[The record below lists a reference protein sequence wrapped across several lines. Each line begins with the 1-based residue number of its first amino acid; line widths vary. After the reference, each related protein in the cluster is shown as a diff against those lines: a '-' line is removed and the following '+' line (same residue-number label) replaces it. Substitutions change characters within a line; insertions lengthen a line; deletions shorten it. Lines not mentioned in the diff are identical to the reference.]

1 MASCWEL
8 QEHSLT
14 KNMLV
19 VFSRTWYSSN
29 LIEHHPIKQSFTTCS
44 ISNFCNLI
52 FYPQSHTHEYR
63 WMWNYCNL
71 NTGEWKQVKYRF
83 LWMKKAIELIFT
95 SDVNSQLLGAPQIGS
110 NEIFSSWILT
120 KFVTLLS
127 ALKRVVTGGHHQLG
141 WTING
146 WNHIWHHQLG
156 CLRLRNNNNNNNNNN
171 YINYLIL
178 LYVIIISSIVFLIL
192 IITTYNNI

>member
-1 MASCWEL
+1 MSHFLLLLFYGFIDALSLYLYYLAFLLLEVWTQIVASCWEL

-14 KNMLV
+14 KHIV

-52 FYPQSHTHEYR
+52 FYPQSRTHEYR

-71 NTGEWKQVKYRF
+71 NTGEWKQVKYR
-83 LWMKKAIELIFT
+83 WMNEKTIELKFT

-110 NEIFSSWILT
+110 NEIFWSWILT
-120 KFVTLLS
+120 KFVTLMR
-127 ALKRVVTGGHHQLG
+127 ACCWVV
-141 WTING
+141 
-146 WNHIWHHQLG
+146 
-156 CLRLRNNNNNNNNNN
+156 
-171 YINYLIL
+171 
-178 LYVIIISSIVFLIL
+178 
-192 IITTYNNI
+192 ITS